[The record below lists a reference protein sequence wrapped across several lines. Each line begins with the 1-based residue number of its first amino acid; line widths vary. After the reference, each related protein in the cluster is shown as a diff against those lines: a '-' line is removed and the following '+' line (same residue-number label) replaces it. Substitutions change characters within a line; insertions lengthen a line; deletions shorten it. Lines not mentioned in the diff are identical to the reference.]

1 MQQVV
6 HALLC
11 IQPKAALGLDW
22 PVNDA
27 LALQVVQGHGQLT
40 DEELHSVFL
49 EADVLLQVVTQVSA
63 QQEVHHH
70 EHVFLILEGI
80 PGKELEMQVG

>member
-1 MQQVV
+1 MPVV

-11 IQPKAALGLDW
+11 IQPKAARGLDW

-27 LALQVVQGHGQLT
+27 LGLQVVQGHGQLT

-49 EADVLLQVVTQVSA
+49 EADVLLQVVTQVPA